1 MGEKFQNFSYPR
13 ILHGGGGGDMT
24 LIFYFIFYYI
34 SGWGDSGKVGNQFV
48 VVFFSSRRKI
58 GLEVLLVPAKAD
70 HRLTHTT
77 R

>member
-1 MGEKFQNFSYPR
+1 
-13 ILHGGGGGDMT
+13 MT